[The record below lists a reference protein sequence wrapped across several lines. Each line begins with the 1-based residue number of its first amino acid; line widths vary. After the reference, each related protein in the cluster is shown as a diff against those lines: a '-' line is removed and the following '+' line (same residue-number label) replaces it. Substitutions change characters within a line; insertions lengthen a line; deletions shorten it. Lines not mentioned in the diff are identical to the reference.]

1 MTLYDWPRA
10 AAFGRVIPKN
20 KIYEHAGAN
29 TALKDL
35 FVRDVDRIVWSHKL
49 SPETLRL
56 AASKKVPE
64 IQVFRIVVRTAILDR
79 DVLRAIDKAIP
90 FPLIFEL
97 VHSGRV
103 KMAAAYKRRSEADS
117 ARWVVGDY
125 FEGDWQPE
133 EASRAPLP
141 VALNMGALY
150 EQLLAPLVAGQTA
163 RLVPGMGE
171 APQAPLSPAGTEPP
185 VSLEERI
192 AQAEA
197 IKTQAREVERIKARL
212 GREKQFNK
220 RVAINAELRAA
231 KQELERLKAGNPA
244 AAQANPAEVDTGSAS
259 GFAQSSKNTND

>member
-29 TALKDL
+29 TGLKDL
-35 FVRDVDRIVWSHKL
+35 FVREVDQIVWSHKL
-49 SPETLRL
+49 APETVNL
-56 AASKKVPE
+56 AATKQVAE
-64 IQVFRIVVRTAILDR
+64 IQVFRITARTATLTQ

-90 FPLIFEL
+90 FPLIFE
-97 VHSGRV
+97 VAHDGRV
-103 KMAAAYKRRSEADS
+103 RLAAAYKRPSEADS

-125 FEGDWQPE
+125 FQGDWQPE
-133 EASRAPLP
+133 HGPRAALP

-150 EQLLAPLVAGQTA
+150 ERLLEPLVVGQTA
-163 RLVPGMGE
+163 RLVPGIGE
-171 APQAPLSPAGTEPP
+171 APQTPFTPAEAERP

-197 IKTQAREVERIKARL
+197 IKAQTREVERIQARL

-220 RVAINAELRAA
+220 RVSINAELRAA
-231 KQELERLKAGNPA
+231 KQELERLTRGQPRA
-244 AAQANPAEVDTGSAS
+244 AVLD
-259 GFAQSSKNTND
+259 D